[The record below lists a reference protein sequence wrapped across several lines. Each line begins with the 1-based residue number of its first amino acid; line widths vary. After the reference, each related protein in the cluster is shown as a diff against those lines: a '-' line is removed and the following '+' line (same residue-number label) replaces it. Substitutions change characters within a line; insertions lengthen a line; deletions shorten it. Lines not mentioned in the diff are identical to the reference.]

1 MLWWRLLLADGC
13 PDIVDMCCMC
23 YFFFTF
29 FLVQESLHV
38 HRCQSCQQPE
48 RQIKQT
54 TGELRVHSTSYD
66 KGSCLAM
73 A

>member
-1 MLWWRLLLADGC
+1 M
-13 PDIVDMCCMC
+13 IVDSPPQPRPVAGIGAHGGRLS
-23 YFFFTF
+23 FF
-29 FLVQESLHV
+29 FLVEESLHV

-54 TGELRVHSTSYD
+54 TEECRVHSTSYD
-66 KGSCLAM
+66 KGSCFAM